1 MTGGQTFSAAEN
13 TMLTVQEI
21 DGRDL
26 KEYLTEVERV
36 VNMTFPDQS
45 RRKRIDDNTWK
56 VQMLQQDLVGV
67 RFQPKT
73 TLKVFYDE
81 ETGLNIDV
89 TDLELGLPPEFIVF
103 PPNIEVKGTLRPAA
117 KLPRNKIILR
127 GQVSMALTA
136 ALPPQLMLIP
146 GVQGVCEAILGRI
159 LKQLRSSLED
169 NIATDYAAWVA
180 DRE

>member
-103 PPNIEVKGTLRPAA
+103 P
-117 KLPRNKIILR
+117 
-127 GQVSMALTA
+127 VS
-136 ALPPQLMLIP
+136 
-146 GVQGVCEAILGRI
+146 
-159 LKQLRSSLED
+159 RS
-169 NIATDYAAWVA
+169 
-180 DRE
+180 